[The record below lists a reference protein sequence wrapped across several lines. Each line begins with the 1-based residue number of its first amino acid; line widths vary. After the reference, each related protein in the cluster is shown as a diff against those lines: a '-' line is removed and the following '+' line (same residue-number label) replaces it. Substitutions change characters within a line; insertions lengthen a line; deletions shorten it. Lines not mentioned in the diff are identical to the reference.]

1 MSLIVSAAAVAALT
15 QPALDA
21 CFARMPDYGA
31 WREAPGQQ
39 WDYRWTG
46 EAGAVTILGAEHQRD
61 PAHAQFPRFSA
72 AFAEAQPTIALFEGP
87 DRGVDSSEEA
97 TIRNMGE
104 SGQLRFLARAAGV
117 PVRSLEPSP
126 GQQLGMRLA
135 QYPIDQVLLFFTLR
149 EAARLRDRESLS
161 GAALDGAVGTLLQR
175 VSQMGSGAGLTL
187 PFTDVPGL
195 DRAAA
200 RYWPNRDWRT
210 FPASWFSPGAN
221 DSETGGQF
229 LGAINRSDSANRDRH
244 MVREIAT
251 AARRGERVFAVVG
264 RNHVPMQA
272 PALDCALGR

>member
-1 MSLIVSAAAVAALT
+1 MSLIVSAAAIAALA

-21 CFARMPDYGA
+21 CYARMPDYST
-31 WREAPGQQ
+31 WRETPGQQ
-39 WDYRWTG
+39 WDYRWAG
-46 EAGAVTILGAEHQRD
+46 DAGAVTILGSEHLRD
-61 PAHAQFPRFSA
+61 PANAQFARFSA
-72 AFAEAQPTIALFEGP
+72 AFAEARPTLALFEGP

-126 GQQLGMRLA
+126 GQQVAMLLGE
-135 QYPIDQVLLFFTLR
+135 YPIDQVLLFFTLR
-149 EAARLRDRESLS
+149 ESARLRDREGLS
-161 GAALDGAVGTLLQR
+161 GAALDTAVGSLLQR
-175 VSQMGSGAGLTL
+175 VSQMGSSAGLTL

-200 RYWPNRDWRT
+200 RYWPGRDWRS
-210 FPASWFSPGAN
+210 FPANWFSPGAN
-221 DSETGGQF
+221 DAETGGVF
-229 LGAINRSDSANRDRH
+229 VGAINRADSTNRNRH
-244 MVREIAT
+244 MVREIAE